1 MLPGRWRRGR
11 DENQAQNLKKVLSLV
26 LCVAMM
32 LSVMVVGAGAAFSD
46 QSKIKNTEA
55 VDACTALNIIG
66 GYPDGSF
73 KPEGN
78 ITRAEVTKMICVAL
92 NGGNNPAVSTNTTPT
107 FSDVRNNANAAW
119 AEGYIESCAAQGI
132 VSGVGGGK
140 FNPAGNVTGVQLAK
154 MLLVSLGYKSK
165 NEGFT
170 GNAWATNV
178 NVRAAQKGLYDG
190 LEKMDT
196 SAALTRDNAAQMVWN
211 ALKAYEVEYVTNLIA
226 DKDGKLS
233 TQITVQ
239 DKIGNDNLQKKLTL
253 LRDKYNADTREDTIL
268 ISVKKNSKG
277 TYTVKTKKDSADV
290 VTYTEVAKDYTD
302 LLGQK
307 VDVLVKTDD
316 NSKVYGIY
324 PTDDNTV
331 AIKTT
336 IGQLSE
342 LKTADKTFEVNG
354 DKTKYDAAIKVYDA
368 KGNASANTVANLMR
382 DNGTYNTAST
392 VYLVSNDGDNNVDRA
407 VVIPAQV
414 AKVTYV
420 GSSSL
425 TLGNSIGSIDLDD
438 IQTYDGIKKNDFVLY
453 TKDADNTADSDV
465 AVKVDTV
472 DSTVSSTKGTAGEKG
487 YEIKVDGNWYRVG
500 VTGKTTV
507 ASNESVRSGDKVKL
521 AVYDGCFYDVDKNA
535 VASNEDIL
543 FVKEAGAIQSGI
555 KDGVE
560 ASVLFTD
567 GTEKTITVSK
577 IVDASNDDNETTPTK
592 TAVLNNNQDKY
603 RDYTKSKD
611 TVYVGALYTYEI
623 DGSKYKLTPITN
635 DNMANYDAQGDGI
648 WDGDDDQFAGKRV
661 DDNAVIFV
669 AKNLKGI
676 TGADAKVVTG
686 KTLKTWKN
694 FGTQGQFIAMKSNGI
709 NSVMVGALINTDDSY
724 GSKSGN
730 YGIVVDDPENVR
742 INSTNYVSLSVWNGT
757 ENVTMLVKGSNLRA
771 YTKGQVFSY
780 DTDGTEKDG
789 DKEVQVI
796 KSYTAVSKSA
806 AMLGASAD
814 GKKFDVE
821 LTDTGVAGTS
831 TTYKVTEDTTV
842 LFLDGK
848 KGVAGGDLTSY
859 AAMESSIKDQF
870 IKNVYYEV
878 NKDSKDLD
886 LLVVAVDGKLAL
898 NSDLAVASS
907 ASTTATVSLSA
918 KTIVFKA
925 GTESSAITNDSVKA
939 LFDNALAASK
949 ISDGKYTVVANDGSE
964 YTFTVSV
971 APPTATASPNPT
983 ASVNVN
989 FSSF

>member
-1 MLPGRWRRGR
+1 MR
-11 DENQAQNLKKVLSLV
+11 NLKKVLSLV

-92 NGGNNPAVSTNTTPT
+92 NGGKNPAVSTNTTPT

-140 FNPAGNVTGVQLAK
+140 FAPNGNVTGVQLAK
-154 MLLVSLGYKSK
+154 MLLVSLGYKSE

-239 DKIGNDNLQKKLTL
+239 DKIGNDNLQQKLTL

-277 TYTVKTKKDSADV
+277 TYTVKTQKGTADV

-354 DKTKYDAAIKVYDA
+354 DKTKYDASIKVYDA
-368 KGNASANTVANLMR
+368 KGNDSTNTVANLMR

-438 IQTYDGIKKNDFVLY
+438 IQTYNGIKKDDFVLY

-472 DSTVSSTKGTAGEKG
+472 DSTVSATKGTAAQKG

-543 FVKEAGAIQSGI
+543 FVKEAGKIQSGI
-555 KDGVE
+555 NSGVE

-567 GTEKTITVSK
+567 GTEKTITISK
-577 IVDASNDDNETTPTK
+577 IVDPANDDNEYDAKSADIATVTDYEADNYTGKWDKGSATTAPK
-592 TAVLNNNQDKY
+592 LF
-603 RDYTKSKD
+603 
-611 TVYVGALYTYEI
+611 VGALYTYEI
-623 DGSKYKLTPITN
+623 DGSKYKVTPITN
-635 DNMANYDAQGDGI
+635 DNMANYDEQGIKSSSKNDV
-648 WDGDDDQFAGKRV
+648 WDGDNDQLAGKRV

-669 AKNLKGI
+669 MKKLSA
-676 TGADAKVVTG
+676 TGADAKIVTG
-686 KTLKTWKN
+686 KTLKGWKD
-694 FGTQGQFIAMKSNGI
+694 FGDFGQYISQKSNGI
-709 NSVMVGALINTDDSY
+709 NSVMVGTLINDDDSY
-724 GSKSGN
+724 GSKDGN
-730 YGIVVDDPENVR
+730 YAIVVDEPENVR

-757 ENVTMLVKGSNLRA
+757 ENVTMLIKDKTKDNAV
-771 YTKGQVFSY
+771 KGQVFSY
-780 DTDGTEKDG
+780 ETDGTEKNG

-796 KSYTAVSKSA
+796 KSYNAVNTSA

-821 LTDTGVAGTS
+821 LTDTGIAGS
-831 TTYKVTEDTTV
+831 SNTYKVTEDTTV

-859 AAMESSIKDQF
+859 AAMESSIKDLF

-878 NKDSKDLD
+878 NKGSKDLD
-886 LLVVAVDGKLAL
+886 LLVVAVDGKLKL
-898 NSDLAVASS
+898 NDEEMSVADG
-907 ASTTATVSLSA
+907 ATKV
-918 KTIVFKA
+918 
-925 GTESSAITNDSVKA
+925 SAINNSSLTITLKA
-939 LFDNALAASK
+939 NATLQEVVDEIDYCVGGTFVTGADNK
-949 ISDGKYTVVANDGSE
+949 NDGSVILVNAYGKE
-964 YTFTVSV
+964 TTYTVLHGYNFT
-971 APPTATASPNPT
+971 AK
-983 ASVNVN
+983 
-989 FSSF
+989 

>member
-1 MLPGRWRRGR
+1 
-11 DENQAQNLKKVLSLV
+11 
-26 LCVAMM
+26 MM

-92 NGGNNPAVSTNTTPT
+92 NGGKNPAVSTNTTPT

-140 FNPAGNVTGVQLAK
+140 FAPNGNVTGVQLAK
-154 MLLVSLGYKSK
+154 MLLVSLGYKSE

-239 DKIGNDNLQKKLTL
+239 DKIGNDNLQQKLTL

-277 TYTVKTKKDSADV
+277 TYTVKTQKGTADV

-354 DKTKYDAAIKVYDA
+354 DKTKYDASIKVYDA
-368 KGNASANTVANLMR
+368 KGNDSTNTVANLMR

-438 IQTYDGIKKNDFVLY
+438 IQTYNGIKKDDFVLY

-472 DSTVSSTKGTAGEKG
+472 DSTVSATKGTAAQKG

-543 FVKEAGAIQSGI
+543 FVKEAGKIQSGI
-555 KDGVE
+555 NSGVE

-567 GTEKTITVSK
+567 GTEKTITISK
-577 IVDASNDDNETTPTK
+577 IVDPANDDNEYDAKSADIATVTDYEADNYTGKWDKGSATTAPK
-592 TAVLNNNQDKY
+592 LF
-603 RDYTKSKD
+603 
-611 TVYVGALYTYEI
+611 VGALYTYEI
-623 DGSKYKLTPITN
+623 DGSKYKVTPITN
-635 DNMANYDAQGDGI
+635 DNMANYDEQGIKSSSKNDV
-648 WDGDDDQFAGKRV
+648 WDGDNDQLAGKRV

-669 AKNLKGI
+669 MKKLSA
-676 TGADAKVVTG
+676 TGADAKIVTG
-686 KTLKTWKN
+686 KTLKGWKD
-694 FGTQGQFIAMKSNGI
+694 FGDFGQYISQKSNGI
-709 NSVMVGALINTDDSY
+709 NSVMVGTLINDDDSY
-724 GSKSGN
+724 GSKDGN
-730 YGIVVDDPENVR
+730 YAIVVDEPENVR

-757 ENVTMLVKGSNLRA
+757 ENVTMLIKDKTKDNAV
-771 YTKGQVFSY
+771 KGQVFSY
-780 DTDGTEKDG
+780 ETDGTEKNG

-796 KSYTAVSKSA
+796 KSYNAVNTSA

-821 LTDTGVAGTS
+821 LTDTGIAGS
-831 TTYKVTEDTTV
+831 SNTYKVTEDTTV

-859 AAMESSIKDQF
+859 AAMESSIKDLF

-878 NKDSKDLD
+878 NKGSKDLD
-886 LLVVAVDGKLAL
+886 LLVVAVDGKLKL
-898 NSDLAVASS
+898 NDEEMSVADG
-907 ASTTATVSLSA
+907 ATKV
-918 KTIVFKA
+918 
-925 GTESSAITNDSVKA
+925 SAINNSSLTITLKA
-939 LFDNALAASK
+939 NATLQEVVDEIDYCVGGTFVTGADNK
-949 ISDGKYTVVANDGSE
+949 NDGSVILVNAYGKE
-964 YTFTVSV
+964 TTYTVLHGYNFT
-971 APPTATASPNPT
+971 AK
-983 ASVNVN
+983 
-989 FSSF
+989 

>member
-1 MLPGRWRRGR
+1 
-11 DENQAQNLKKVLSLV
+11 
-26 LCVAMM
+26 MM

-92 NGGNNPAVSTNTTPT
+92 NGGKNPAVSTNTTPT

-140 FNPAGNVTGVQLAK
+140 FAPAGNVTGVQLAK
-154 MLLVSLGYKSK
+154 MLLVSLGYKSE

-253 LRDKYNADTREDTIL
+253 LRDKYNADTKEDVIL
-268 ISVKKNSKG
+268 VSVKKNSKG
-277 TYTVKTKKDSADV
+277 TYTVKTIKNNETAVSDA

-368 KGNASANTVANLMR
+368 KGNASTNTVANLMR

-472 DSTVSSTKGTAGEKG
+472 DSTVSATKGTAGAKG

-500 VTGKTTV
+500 VTANNTV
-507 ASNESVRSGDKVKL
+507 ASKESVRSGDKVKL

-543 FVKEAGAIQSGI
+543 FVKEAGKIQSGI
-555 KDGVE
+555 NSGVE

-567 GTEKTITVSK
+567 GTEKTITISK
-577 IVDASNDDNETTPTK
+577 IVNPANDDNEYDAKSADIATVKDYKADNYTGKWDKGSATTAPK
-592 TAVLNNNQDKY
+592 LF
-603 RDYTKSKD
+603 
-611 TVYVGALYTYEI
+611 VGALYTYEI
-623 DGSKYKLTPITN
+623 DGSKYKVTPITN
-635 DNMANYDAQGDGI
+635 DNMANYDEQGSKSSSKNDV
-648 WDGDDDQFAGKRV
+648 WDGDNDQLADKRV

-669 AKNLKGI
+669 MKNLSA
-676 TGADAKVVTG
+676 TGADAKIVTG
-686 KTLKTWKN
+686 KTLKGWKD
-694 FGTQGQFIAMKSNGI
+694 FGDFGQYISQKSNGI
-709 NSVMVGALINTDDSY
+709 NSVMVGTLINDDDSY
-724 GSKSGN
+724 GSKDGN
-730 YGIVVDDPENVR
+730 YAIVVDEPENVR

-757 ENVTMLVKGSNLRA
+757 ENVTMLIKDKTKDNAV
-771 YTKGQVFSY
+771 KGQVFSY
-780 DTDGTEKDG
+780 ETDGTEKNG

-796 KSYTAVSKSA
+796 KSYTAVSNSA

-821 LTDTGVAGTS
+821 LTETGIAGS
-831 TTYKVTEDTTV
+831 SNTYKVTEDTTV

-859 AAMESSIKDQF
+859 AAMESSIKDLF

-878 NKDSKDLD
+878 NKGSKDLD

-898 NSDLAVASS
+898 NSDLTVASS

-971 APPTATASPNPT
+971 ATK
-983 ASVNVN
+983 
-989 FSSF
+989 